1 MKTEAR
7 TIGDVHILDCSG
19 EMTLGQGTMAV
30 RNGVDDILK
39 IGGKK
44 IALNLAD
51 VNRIDIP
58 GVGELVR
65 TYTTIV
71 DLGGQLKLLCL
82 TRKIREILAIARLLT
97 LFKAYDNEMA
107 MITSFAQ

>member
-1 MKTEAR
+1 MKIDAR

-19 EMTLGQGTMAV
+19 KITLGQGTMAV
-30 RNGVDDILK
+30 RNSVGDILK

-51 VNRIDIP
+51 VNCIDIP

-71 DLGGQLKLLCL
+71 DLGG
-82 TRKIREILAIARLLT
+82 
-97 LFKAYDNEMA
+97 
-107 MITSFAQ
+107 S